1 MSTELTSDDF
11 QKALDEHWHGRPPAS
26 LEDVMALYGVLAV
39 AESGGGL
46 FTTPSKLSPFVEDG
60 RLVTIS
66 IDLTGD
72 STSIEDIGQRV
83 LRKDDIPKLG
93 YSHKS
98 SGRGAKYSLTQ
109 IGSKNGNDAEGVSST
124 VLRRIRSW
132 TGQDPVQSLTGD
144 DGHPDGWIIDELA
157 SVFEK
162 DSETLE
168 QLRSDIQSLLPADDE
183 IPTAMTVR
191 LRLDGEVIESVDAD
205 TVDWFWPGEVGL
217 LDEAMKRYASANAAD
232 KNIDNGSSEGQALG
246 LVQDEIDRVV
256 GTPESPLGVF
266 SVKHPDAQPGL
277 RRDQSWR
284 NYPVSA
290 DTAQLFAKSQDLI
303 ERCVYRRGGME
314 TYALPY
320 FAGELTG
327 LKAEALFLAIES
339 VQDESDH
346 LDSGDPPMAQV
357 TYSLR
362 EHDDE
367 KIRELAERELR
378 FYTVTMPIS
387 DDKNIISETPAAR
400 TYWINELA
408 DGIVDTINGPTLDPV
423 QGGFER
429 YDGWPLLDISPD
441 RRRGRT
447 QAFYLITGHEFT
459 DAVFGYRDDEEG
471 DDFRRVVDH
480 RLISG
485 QPLSVEMLFDEYLRR
500 YTDASEGGDLPPHQI
515 VAQQLVHLE
524 SLSRAGLLEG
534 IDRPIEPTDT
544 TMTTDIDTTDIATI
558 REQRLDRFLDR
569 PLFDDSE
576 PCATALA
583 GVLIGQISW
592 HQESERNIGRPLD
605 TGTRGDELSKNSLE
619 NAITSAL
626 EKAKVYAQDSDRSF
640 ERDLLFPETVDRLLE
655 QTEDMPTSWEDIDK
669 RELQFCYVL
678 GHAHGR
684 RSMPVAFDLMDDDT
698 ATDESSAEEPAEN

>member
-1 MSTELTSDDF
+1 MSTELTSNDF
-11 QKALDEHWHGRPPAS
+11 QKALDEYWHDRPPAS
-26 LEDVMALYGVLAV
+26 LEDVMALYGILAV

-46 FTTPSKLSPFVEDG
+46 FTTPSKLSPFIDDG

-66 IDLTGD
+66 IDLTED
-72 STSIEDIGQRV
+72 SPSVQDIDQRV
-83 LRKDDIPKLG
+83 LREEDIPKIG

-124 VLRRIRSW
+124 ILRRIRSW
-132 TGQDPVQSLTGD
+132 TGQDPVQSLTDD
-144 DGHPDGWIIDELA
+144 DGHPDGWLIDELA

-168 QLRSDIQSLLPADDE
+168 QLKSDIQSLLPADE
-183 IPTAMTVR
+183 SIPTAMTVR
-191 LRLDGEVIESVDAD
+191 LRLDGEIIESVDAD
-205 TVDWFWPGEVGL
+205 EIEWFWPGEIDL
-217 LDEAMKRYASANAAD
+217 LEEAMKRYASANAAD

-246 LVQDEIDRVV
+246 LVQDEVNRVV
-256 GTPESPLGVF
+256 GTPDSPLGVF

-290 DTAQLFAKSQDLI
+290 ETAQLFAKSQDLI

-314 TYALPY
+314 TYAFPY
-320 FAGELTG
+320 FAGEMTG

-339 VQDESDH
+339 IQDKSEH

-357 TYSLR
+357 TYRLR
-362 EHDDE
+362 EHDNE
-367 KIRELAERELR
+367 QIRELAERELR

-387 DDKNIISETPAAR
+387 DDKHIISESPSAR

-408 DGIVDTINGPTLDPV
+408 DGLVDTLNGPTMNPA

-429 YDGWPLLDISPD
+429 YDGWPLLELSPD
-441 RRRGRT
+441 RKSGRT
-447 QAFYLITGHEFT
+447 HAFYLITGHEFT
-459 DAVFGYRDDEEG
+459 DAVFGYRGDEEG

-485 QPLSVEMLFDEYLRR
+485 QSLSVEMLFEEYLRR
-500 YTDASEGGDLPPHQI
+500 YSDASEGGEIPPHQI
-515 VAQQLVHLE
+515 VSQQLVHLE
-524 SLSRAGLLEG
+524 TLSRAGLLEG

-544 TMTTDIDTTDIATI
+544 TMTNDIDTTDIATI
-558 REQRLDRFLDR
+558 RKQRLERFLDR
-569 PLFDDSE
+569 PLFNDSANS
-576 PCATALA
+576 ATALA

-626 EKAKVYAQDSDRSF
+626 EKAKIYAQDSDRSF
-640 ERDLLFPETVDRLLE
+640 ERDLLFPETVDKLLE
-655 QTEDMPTSWEDIDK
+655 KTEAMPTSWDIDK
-669 RELQFCYVL
+669 REMQFCYVL

-684 RSMPVAFDLMDDDT
+684 RSMPVAFDLLDDAET
-698 ATDESSAEEPAEN
+698 AANASSAEEHSAN